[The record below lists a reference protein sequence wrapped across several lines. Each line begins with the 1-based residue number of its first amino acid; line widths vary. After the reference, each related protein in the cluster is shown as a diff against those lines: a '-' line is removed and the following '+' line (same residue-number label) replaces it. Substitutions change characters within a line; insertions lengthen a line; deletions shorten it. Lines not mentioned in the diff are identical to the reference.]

1 VRERILQLSREY
13 TRWGRDK
20 LAVLLKREGM
30 RISGSTVGREMSK
43 LKARGLL
50 LEPENVR
57 RAKLARK
64 RRRKPRYATRMPRGY
79 RVQAPGDLVQV
90 DTLRVSLLPDEKR
103 FHFSAWD
110 KLTRLVG
117 MKAYKRQTST
127 AAADFLYHL
136 KTKFPFPRKAI
147 QIDGG
152 SESMDQFEEACQR
165 VGILLF
171 QNPPAQP
178 ELNGGVERSNRTHRE
193 EFYEVQDVSLNLEE
207 HNQQLPLFQGEGY
220 WYPGTLTLFDNI
232 YHLLPNHY
240 LDIISGK
247 AHRYWPRKVLT
258 SISMSECL
266 PIVSEILSN
275 IIEGAS
281 HRFNLAFV
289 ISCGLD
295 SRTLFS
301 TTRKVANKIK
311 YFSFSSNNADK
322 LSPDAEIPAKMLR
335 DLRLEHDIIS
345 PSTDT
350 DRELFE
356 VFKTTIFTARQK
368 KVKQALSFHN
378 YFKKENKEFLV
389 ISGDFSDITKRSRMR
404 FSKMPK
410 ALINGSTLAAM
421 ARMPSA
427 DLAKKEFSKW
437 LVSTKT
443 LTKFNI
449 NILDLMHWEQ
459 RMANWGAKT
468 LWEHEIIHESLCP
481 FTCRSYIEFML
492 RVPLK
497 FRTNPDYKLYN
508 AIIAANWPEVLNYDI
523 NPSGNKIK
531 KTLKNFLYKTNLYDP
546 IQFLNIWLIKR
557 FKSKDLI

>member
-1 VRERILQLSREY
+1 MVQRFVHMPSSGNSKSGTMFRENFDKYLYRRQYFLGPRPVELPGNWKTVQIAKDYILSFQEDLSVTSVSSQNKSIHLLGYIIDSKNPFFDDEHILISIIDKSKTPDEVFENLVDKCGQFVVILIMGDTFRIFSDACGLRPVFYHRDNDNRIWCASQPHLIANNLGLKINEY
-13 TRWGRDK
+13 TR
-20 LAVLLKREGM
+20 
-30 RISGSTVGREMSK
+30 
-43 LKARGLL
+43 
-50 LEPENVR
+50 
-57 RAKLARK
+57 
-64 RRRKPRYATRMPRGY
+64 
-79 RVQAPGDLVQV
+79 
-90 DTLRVSLLPDEKR
+90 
-103 FHFSAWD
+103 
-110 KLTRLVG
+110 
-117 MKAYKRQTST
+117 RQ
-127 AAADFLYHL
+127 F
-136 KTKFPFPRKAI
+136 
-147 QIDGG
+147 
-152 SESMDQFEEACQR
+152 
-165 VGILLF
+165 
-171 QNPPAQP
+171 
-178 ELNGGVERSNRTHRE
+178 
-193 EFYEVQDVSLNLEE
+193 
-207 HNQQLPLFQGEGY
+207 QQLPLFQGEEY

-281 HRFNLAFV
+281 YRFNLAFA

-301 TTRKVANKIK
+301 TSRKVADKIK
-311 YFSFSSNNADK
+311 YFSFSSDNTDK
-322 LSPDAEIPAKMLR
+322 LSPDADIPAKMLR
-335 DLRLEHDIIS
+335 DLRLEHHIIS
-345 PSTDT
+345 PLTDI
-350 DRELFE
+350 DRELLQ
-356 VFKTTIFTARQK
+356 VFKKTIFTARQK
-368 KVKQALSFHN
+368 KVMQALSFYN
-378 YFKKENKEFLV
+378 YFKEENKEFLV

-404 FSKMPK
+404 FPK
-410 ALINGSTLAAM
+410 TPKILINGSTLAAM

-437 LVSTKT
+437 LASTKK

-449 NILDLMHWEQ
+449 DILDLMHWEQ

-497 FRTNPDYKLYN
+497 FRTNPDYKLHR
-508 AIIAANWPEVLNYDI
+508 AIIAYNWPEALNYDI

-531 KTLKNFLYKTNLYDP
+531 TASENFLYKTNLYDP
-546 IQFLNIWLIKR
+546 IQFLNILFIKR